1 MSSLPGNTLALAT
14 KSNFFPLNRVF
25 LFLFLFF
32 CIILLL
38 FRAGQLLF
46 KLA

>member
-25 LFLFLFF
+25 LFLFFY
-32 CIILLL
+32 IILLL